1 MLEQILDHIHNYF
14 IKEVYKGEFEI
25 VSNSI
30 TLPFLQ
36 NGQYF
41 YISGS
46 VFNDGVHQYPD
57 STLINEKFVG
67 EISAMAVPPALI
79 SLSNEISDWVVK
91 YGDVIN
97 NPFSSERF
105 GGSSYTKVQGQ
116 SDSSNNV
123 SSSWQS
129 AFKSRLNRW
138 RKIS

>member
-36 NGQYF
+36 YGQYF

-46 VFNDGVHQYPD
+46 VFNDGVHKYPD
-57 STLINEKFVG
+57 STLIDEKFVG
-67 EISAMAVPPALI
+67 EISAMAVPPALV

-91 YGDVIN
+91 YSDIIN
-97 NPFSSERF
+97 NPFSSESF
-105 GGSSYTKVQGQ
+105 GGYSYTKAQGQ
-116 SDSSNNV
+116 SDSSGNV

>member
-46 VFNDGVHQYPD
+46 VFNDGVHRYPD

-91 YGDVIN
+91 YGDIVN
-97 NPFSSERF
+97 SPFSSESF
-105 GGSSYTKVQGQ
+105 GGYSYTKAQGQ